1 MPDAFE
7 DRATVLEAPRVLP
20 FGDRVGRFCVIRG
33 EEPPPADESDDGDD
47 VVLTNSSRHPSGVS
61 AELNYF

>member
-1 MPDAFE
+1 MSCAIVRARTSSVAAWMPDAFE

-47 VVLTNSSRHPSGVS
+47 V
-61 AELNYF
+61 A